1 MLFSRIREEFFG
13 GGEMLFS
20 REESGGGAS
29 GRLERGDDLAKT
41 RKGKEVRSGI
51 RKGKNVTQNCA

>member
-1 MLFSRIREEFFG
+1 
-13 GGEMLFS
+13 MLFS

-41 RKGKEVRSGI
+41 RKGKELRSGI

>member
-1 MLFSRIREEFFG
+1 M
-13 GGEMLFS
+13 

-29 GRLERGDDLAKT
+29 GWLERGDDLAKT

-51 RKGKNVTQNCA
+51 RREKDVTQCSEVRQTRTVHTF